1 MSASRI
7 IVREYLKAYCGRACH
22 RQISKAHQFQKAR
35 SMKINKIYLTFLV
48 VCTLLISYANLAEA
62 TKTIFP
68 KPFKSGDTL
77 ADSYLDDPEDFHMW
91 WEGKK
96 NEVAYE
102 YRIFPKLLIGLV
114 ANEEYKEVGK
124 MSLLSGD
131 WYIKCD
137 IDLMTDQKSC
147 ILKISKGREPMFP
160 LVFIF
165 LENHSLEGI
174 CIGAKHYPGSKIFLR
189 VDKNPPHSAPAKQKC
204 FINTSKI
211 LKEIRAGKVV
221 KTRFQKWP
229 SKSLVDHE
237 ISTYGL
243 PLAIELAKWLL
254 KYKF

>member
-1 MSASRI
+1 MP
-7 IVREYLKAYCGRACH
+7 
-22 RQISKAHQFQKAR
+22 KAHQLHKDR
-35 SMKINKIYLTFLV
+35 SMKINKIHFTFLV
-48 VCTLLISYANLAEA
+48 ICGLLISYANLAEA

-77 ADSYLDDPEDFHMW
+77 VDSYLDDPDDFDMQ
-91 WEGKK
+91 WEGSK
-96 NEVAYE
+96 NGITYK
-102 YRIFPKLLIGLV
+102 YSIFPKFLVGVV
-114 ANEEYKEVGK
+114 ANEPDKEPDE
-124 MSLLSGD
+124 MAFSSED
-131 WYIKCD
+131 WYIKCK
-137 IDLMTDQKSC
+137 IDLMTDEKSC
-147 ILKISKGREPMFP
+147 ILKIGKGRKLTVP
-160 LVFIF
+160 LRLIF
-165 LENHSLEGI
+165 SEKYSLTGI
-174 CIGAKHYPGSKIFLR
+174 CVGNNHYPDSKVFLR